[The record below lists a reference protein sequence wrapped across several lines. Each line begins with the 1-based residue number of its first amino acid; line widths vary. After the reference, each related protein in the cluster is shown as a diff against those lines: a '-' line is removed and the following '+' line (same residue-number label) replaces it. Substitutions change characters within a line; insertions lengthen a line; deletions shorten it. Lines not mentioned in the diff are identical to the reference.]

1 MELKNAGVADVAIR
15 NDCKIFAS
23 GGWDG
28 RYKLSYSLLCFDKS

>member
-15 NDCKIFAS
+15 NDSKIFAS

-28 RYKLSYSLLCFDKS
+28 RYKVLQIALHSVML

>member
-15 NDCKIFAS
+15 SDNKIMAS

-28 RYKLSYSLLCFDKS
+28 RYKSLYTLLCFDN